1 MTFRRFRIL
10 LLLGVFAAALSLT
23 WLEQWMVR
31 AWQGPLDVQ
40 VVPINADGSAAAA
53 AAIAAL
59 DARDFDDIN
68 TFLEREIAD
77 YGVRVSP
84 AASFNVKP
92 EHGLLPPAPPQGGN
106 VLQIMLWSL
115 KLRWW
120 VYRQSDN
127 WLPQLGTIKLF
138 LLYHAPQE
146 PDVALPHSLGL
157 QKGLIGV
164 VHVFADPKQAQ
175 QNRIVVAHELL
186 HTLGASDKYS
196 PDGYPIYPHGY
207 AEPDLPQHTPRRA
220 AEIMAGR
227 LVAANGEAVMP
238 ESLERCVI
246 GAQTAHEINLDAGFR
261 NRFGGD

>member
-10 LLLGVFAAALSLT
+10 LLLGVFAAALILNGF
-23 WLEQWMVR
+23 EQWMVR

-40 VVPINADGSAAAA
+40 VVPINFDGSAAAA

-59 DARDFDDIN
+59 DASDFDDVN
-68 TFLEREIAD
+68 AFLEREVAG

-84 AASFNVKP
+84 AASFVVKP
-92 EHGLLPPAPPQGGN
+92 ELHALPPVPPQGGN

-120 VYRQSDN
+120 VYRQSGD
-127 WLPQLGTIKLF
+127 WRPKLGTIRLF
-138 LLYHAPQE
+138 LLYHTPE
-146 PDVALPHSLGL
+146 EEGVALPHSLGL

-164 VHVFADPKQAQ
+164 VHVFSDPRQAR
-175 QNRIVVAHELL
+175 QNRIVIAHELL
-186 HTLGASDKYS
+186 HTLGASDKYA
-196 PDGYPIYPHGY
+196 PDGFPLYPQGY
-207 AEPDLPQHTPRRA
+207 AEPELPQGPRRA

-227 LVAANGEAVMP
+227 FVAANGEAVMP
-238 ESLERCVI
+238 DSLEHCVL

-261 NRFGGD
+261 NRFGG